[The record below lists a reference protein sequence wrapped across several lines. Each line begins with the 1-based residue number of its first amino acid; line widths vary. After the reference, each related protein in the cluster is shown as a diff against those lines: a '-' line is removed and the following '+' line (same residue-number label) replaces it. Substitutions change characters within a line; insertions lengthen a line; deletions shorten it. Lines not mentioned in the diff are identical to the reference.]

1 MTSNAAASEQ
11 AFQPTQTQAQPEH
24 PARRQWIAA
33 AATTVGAA
41 LTGCATAT
49 ATPAG
54 QNFATAAVTA
64 EEHWTQRQ
72 VGNDTIRLYLW
83 RKRSPAAGTSKGT
96 ILFVHG
102 SSMAGTPVFD
112 LQVPGKPQY
121 SAMDRFARMGYD
133 TWCLDHEGYGKSSK
147 SRPINFDIANGADDL
162 SAVSDYIIRQ
172 TGDPKLLLYGISS
185 GALRAALFAEQHP
198 ERVRRIALDAFV
210 WTGEG
215 SPTLANR
222 RKRLNEWQGQTRR
235 PIDHAM
241 VESIFTRDHPG
252 TADMDVVKAFADAI
266 LKLDT
271 SVPTGTYVDMSA
283 RLPVC
288 NPEKM
293 NVPTLIMRGQ
303 FDGIASF
310 QDLVNYF
317 AKLPHPDKRFVVMP
331 GIAHS
336 SLHEK
341 NLAIVMSVL
350 ENFFGAPAAVY
361 QG

>member
-1 MTSNAAASEQ
+1 M
-11 AFQPTQTQAQPEH
+11 
-24 PARRQWIAA
+24 AA
-33 AATTVGAA
+33 AATSVGTA
-41 LTGCATAT
+41 LSGCASVTSGGASSQ
-49 ATPAG
+49 ASARVVG
-54 QNFATAAVTA
+54 Q
-64 EEHWTQRQ
+64 EHWTQRQ
-72 VGNDTIRLYLW
+72 VGNDTIRLFMW
-83 RKRSPAAGTSKGT
+83 RKHSALAGPRKGT

-121 SAMDRFARMGYD
+121 SAMDRFARLGYD

-147 SRPINFDIANGADDL
+147 SRAINYDIANGADDL
-162 SAVSDYIIRQ
+162 AAVSEYIIRE
-172 TGDPKLLLYGISS
+172 TGDTKLLMYGISS
-185 GALRAALFAEQHP
+185 GALRAALFAERHP

-222 RKRLNEWQGQTRR
+222 RKRLQEWQGQLRR
-235 PIDHAM
+235 PIDYAM

-271 SVPTGTYVDMSA
+271 SVPTGTYLDMSA

-293 NVPTLIMRGQ
+293 HVPTMIMRGQ

-310 QDLVNYF
+310 QDLLNYF
-317 AKLPHPDKRFVVMP
+317 AKLPNADKRFVVMP

-341 NLAIVMSVL
+341 NLATVMSVL
-350 ENFFGAPAAVY
+350 ENFFDAPALVY
-361 QG
+361 NG